1 MIIERIWPGNA
12 WRNYHYLI
20 ACEETGEAMAVDPLD
35 WQACLAVAHARGWTI
50 RSILNTHE
58 HGDHIGGN
66 EGLRAATGAKVL
78 AHSGA
83 GGRIPG
89 IDVGLGAGVVLRV
102 GRTVEARVL
111 DTPGHTRSHICLL
124 LQAADSSTPAA
135 LLCGDT
141 LFNAGAGNCH
151 NGGDPSLLYDTFV
164 QQLALLP
171 DSTLVYPGHD
181 YLARNLAFTLDREP
195 GNVVATQR
203 YASLG
208 EREGATAPVFTL
220 GDEKRHNVFFRLQ
233 EPEIIA
239 RLRERFPEL
248 PDDPDAR
255 SVFLRLRELRNQW

>member
-35 WQACLAVAHARGWTI
+35 WQACLTVARERGWEI

-66 EGLRAATGAKVL
+66 EGLRASTGAKVL
-78 AHSGA
+78 AHAGA

-89 IDVGLGAGVVLRV
+89 IDVGLSAGVVLRI

-111 DTPGHTRSHICLL
+111 DTPGHTRSHLCLL
-124 LQAADSSTPAA
+124 LQAANSSTPAA

-151 NGGDPSLLYDTFV
+151 NGGDPTLLYETFV
-164 QQLALLP
+164 QQLARLP

-195 GNVVATQR
+195 GNVIANQR
-203 YASLG
+203 HASLG
-208 EREGATAPVFTL
+208 SSEGATAPVFTL

-248 PDDPDAR
+248 PHNPDAR

>member
-1 MIIERIWPGNA
+1 MATISV
-12 WRNYHYLI
+12 
-20 ACEETGEAMAVDPLD
+20 AM
-35 WQACLAVAHARGWTI
+35 
-50 RSILNTHE
+50 
-58 HGDHIGGN
+58 
-66 EGLRAATGAKVL
+66 K
-78 AHSGA
+78 
-83 GGRIPG
+83 
-89 IDVGLGAGVVLRV
+89 VGLGAGVVLRV

-203 YASLG
+203 HASLG

-248 PDDPDAR
+248 PGDPDAR